1 VFKETR
7 KKRLFFFL
15 LLWALASPAP
25 KKTKNESSLEAAATA
40 ISHARRTVESQ
51 KRIAV
56 GIGAISASLRGG
68 RVLMR
73 FFSLG
78 VNGGSQKALETT
90 DAAELAKFFDRPV
103 RTVQVSRRRAL
114 VTEKKKRPQSGN

>member
-68 RVLMR
+68 CFNEVPKI
-73 FFSLG
+73 LG
-78 VNGGSQKALETT
+78 VNFHRKHW
-90 DAAELAKFFDRPV
+90 
-103 RTVQVSRRRAL
+103 
-114 VTEKKKRPQSGN
+114 KRQMRQSWPSSSIDP